1 MADPTLQTFC
11 CHHTNRTDRAIV
23 IMQEFNTD
31 AYNTVC
37 MFSSTMGMIGA
48 IYQENIFFQIL
59 PRVDSNSSYRWRSFF
74 RGRDIIVW
82 LAVADLLASLG
93 VFVRSMLWRNFK
105 SIIPMEGD
113 ISNVVF
119 CAVLSAWIQY
129 FYMATWIWT
138 LCYAVD
144 MKLLLGDKNGRPAC
158 YHILAWMLPAILTSF
173 GLIILYIP
181 DANCHNLTSLSSAI
195 LHILPNYFT
204 TYVLLAVVMI
214 VNPILYVAS
223 TRDLETVVLHSMAQV
238 TGRERKLI
246 QTIRIKFALINLV
259 YYVCW
264 TPNLI
269 NGLLLWISWF
279 QLPIKAIITLWYIMA
294 VTNPLQ
300 AFFNAIVYQSWT
312 RREKLRF
319 ECCQNFKSSI
329 NINLNSIPKIDSDVH
344 VSESS
349 PLLNPRTGY
358 EQKIPHISINHGSSS
373 L

>member
-11 CHHTNRTDRAIV
+11 CHYTNRTDRAIA

-37 MFSSTMGMIGA
+37 MLSSTMGMIGA
-48 IYQENIFFQIL
+48 IYQIL
-59 PRVDSNSSYRWRSFF
+59 PREDSNSSYRWRSFS

-82 LAVADLLASLG
+82 LAVADFLASLG
-93 VFVRSMLWRNFK
+93 VFVRSALWRNFK
-105 SIIPMEGD
+105 SIMPMEGD
-113 ISNVVF
+113 MSNVIF
-119 CAVLSAWIQY
+119 CAMLSY

-144 MKLLLGDKNGRPAC
+144 MKLLLGDKDERPVI
-158 YHILAWMLPAILTSF
+158 YHTLAWVLPAILTTF
-173 GLIILYIP
+173 GLVILYIP
-181 DANCHNLTSLSSAI
+181 DANCHNSTSLSSAI
-195 LHILPNYFT
+195 LRILPNYFA

-214 VNPILYVAS
+214 ANPILYLAS
-223 TRDLETVVLHSMAQV
+223 TRDVETAVLYSMAQM
-238 TGRERKLI
+238 TGRERRLI
-246 QTIRIKFALINLV
+246 QTIRLKFALINLV

-269 NGLLLWISWF
+269 NGILLWTLWF

-312 RREKLRF
+312 RREKLRL
-319 ECCQNFKSSI
+319 ECCQDYKSSTDFY
-329 NINLNSIPKIDSDVH
+329 LNAIVNVDSNVH

-349 PLLNPRTGY
+349 PLLNPRKGY
-358 EQKIPHISINHGSSS
+358 EQKIPYISINGSSS